1 MSRIPGRTI
10 NSMGMG
16 ESVTMVRI
24 LLGHDVPNWAFI
36 GMTLLAVLLWEGVA
50 SALDKLE
57 RNRTYDE
64 PDRP

>member
-1 MSRIPGRTI
+1 
-10 NSMGMG
+10 MGMG

-24 LLGHDVPNWAFI
+24 LFGHDVPNWAFI
-36 GMTLLAVLLWEGVA
+36 AMTLLAVLLGEGVA